1 MKNLIR
7 RCSPCRPGRLCVW
20 LWVLAVALASET
32 PAAEESRPTV
42 RPAAR
47 DSLVSAAERHVHS
60 GAYREAADILG
71 RLVEAFPD
79 NVNLL
84 TRQGYALLKAE
95 DFESAIVAFESAK
108 KLDSDLPGTYVGLG
122 LARLRNSGRGLEAF
136 FNFRQAVGEARSA
149 IEINAAYGPAYRLL
163 GEAYGRF
170 EEDHE
175 KALGYY
181 TTYIELEPDNPE
193 GRYEFGLSLVQLGQ
207 FDKIDEYITPF
218 IETHPSENRLL
229 PMAAQAHFYL
239 ERFGRALE
247 LFERYLQT
255 LDPPERELYNDISL
269 VASAEELEAY
279 RAATEEEKAT
289 FLNRFWLKRDSDILT
304 EINERIIEH
313 YRRVWYARTF
323 FAAAASPWDKRGEV
337 YIRYGQP
344 DYRSRSTRRQF
355 VQNPKVQA
363 VRDRMAVAL
372 YGDEAA
378 LLTFTG
384 PVFPVRANRSHLEVT
399 LFDQRVTPDAAGA
412 TTADDDVGIDASQ
425 VSALAEKEQ
434 DPMAAIRE
442 NSRFDEFG
450 DLNTRLNFGGY
461 APITLDNE
469 VGTVPWETWTY
480 TGIGNGMEITFTDE
494 RGTGAF
500 DFAPIP
506 PPSLD
511 TDVSRLARFTEYAP
525 RVVFRNAVSRIPDVY
540 RPRFHHPP
548 LDFYFDLASFRAPEG
563 GTTLEVYYGI
573 PAAQVQVGQRRDVSY
588 IQVKCALALAPADYS
603 VIHRTSSSRAYRVA
617 SDFSGAQKAFMPELL
632 KLQVPP
638 GKYDL
643 QVQIKDLLS
652 GHNGI
657 YRQTVDVKEYP
668 DDRLR
673 ISDIQLAATIGE
685 TKLQKRF
692 KKGEVWV
699 VPMPTRN
706 YRGAQQVYAYYEIYN
721 LKKNRFGQ
729 TRFKVKYV
737 VRYVSKP
744 IRGALG
750 SVASG
755 LRSLFRSKRP
765 SVSISYEHDGTEPNE
780 QSYLEIDL
788 DKVKHGVNV
797 LEVEIKDLVSG
808 RSEEREIRFQYGG

>member
-1 MKNLIR
+1 MKNRIR

-20 LWVLAVALASET
+20 LWVLVVALASET
-32 PAAEESRPTV
+32 PAVEQSRPTV

-60 GAYREAADILG
+60 GAYREAAEILG

-79 NVNLL
+79 DVNLL
-84 TRQGYALLKAE
+84 TRQGHALLKAE
-95 DFESAIVAFESAK
+95 DFESAIIAFESAK

-122 LARLRNSGRGLEAF
+122 LARLRISGRGLEAF
-136 FNFRQAVGEARSA
+136 FNFRKAVGEARSA

-207 FDKIDEYITPF
+207 FDKIDEYK
-218 IETHPSENRLL
+218 THPSENRLL
-229 PMAAQAHFYL
+229 PLASQAHFYL
-239 ERFGRALE
+239 ERFGRYLE

-255 LDPPERELYNDISL
+255 LDPPERELFNDISL

-289 FLNRFWLKRDSDILT
+289 FLNRFWLKRDSNILT
-304 EINERIIEH
+304 AINERVIEH

-384 PVFPVRANRSHLEVT
+384 PVFPVRANRSHLEAS

-525 RVVFRNAVSRIPDVY
+525 RVVFRNAVSRMPDVY
-540 RPRFHHPP
+540 RPRFHHQP
-548 LDFYFDLASFRAPEG
+548 LDFYFDLASFRAPED

-657 YRQTVDVKEYP
+657 YRQTVDVKAYS

-685 TKLQKRF
+685 TKLQDRF

-729 TRFKVKYV
+729 TRYKVKYA

-765 SVSISYEHDGTEPNE
+765 SVSISYEHEGTEPNE

-808 RSEEREIRFQYGG
+808 KSEEREIRFQYGG

>member
-1 MKNLIR
+1 MKNQMR
-7 RCSPCRPGRLCVW
+7 RCSPCRPARMCVW
-20 LWVLAVALASET
+20 LWVLAVAAGSET
-32 PAAEESRPTV
+32 PAVERSRPTV
-42 RPAAR
+42 RPAVR
-47 DSLVSAAERHVHS
+47 DSLESAAERHVHS
-60 GAYREAADILG
+60 GAFREAAKILG
-71 RLVEAFPD
+71 RLVESFPD
-79 NVNLL
+79 DVDFL

-95 DFESAIVAFESAK
+95 DFESAIIAFESAK

-149 IEINAAYGPAYRLL
+149 IEINAAYGPAYQLL

-229 PMAAQAHFYL
+229 PLAAQAHFYL
-239 ERFGRALE
+239 ERFGRSLE

-255 LDPPERELYNDISL
+255 LDPPERELYTDISL

-279 RAATEEEKAT
+279 WAATEEEKAT

-304 EINERIIEH
+304 AINERVIEH

-384 PVFPVRANRSHLEVT
+384 PVFPVRANRSHLEAT

-525 RVVFRNAVSRIPDVY
+525 RVVFRNAVSRMPDVY

-685 TKLQKRF
+685 TKLQERF
-692 KKGEVWV
+692 KKGDVWV

-808 RSEEREIRFQYGG
+808 KSEEREIRFQYGG

>member
-1 MKNLIR
+1 MKNQIC
-7 RCSPCRPGRLCVW
+7 RCIPRLPVRSCVW
-20 LWVLAVALASET
+20 LWVLAVAVVSDTFAGEPSG
-32 PAAEESRPTV
+32 PPIP
-42 RPAAR
+42 PAAR
-47 DSLVSAAERHVHS
+47 DSLVSASERHAHS
-60 GAYREAADILG
+60 GDHRAAAEILG
-71 RLVEAFPD
+71 RLVKAFPD
-79 NVNLL
+79 DVNLL
-84 TRQGYALLKAE
+84 TRQGYALLE
-95 DFESAIVAFESAK
+95 TRDFESAIHAFESAK
-108 KLDSDLPGTYVGLG
+108 KLDADLPDVRVGLG
-122 LARLRNSGRGLEAF
+122 LAKLRNSGKGLEAF

-149 IEINAAYGPAYRLL
+149 LEINAAYAPAYRLL

-175 KALGYY
+175 KALDYY
-181 TTYIELEPDNPE
+181 TTSIELDPGNPE

-207 FDKIDEYITPF
+207 FDKIDQYITPF
-218 IETHPSENRLL
+218 IETHPTKTRLL
-229 PMAAQAHFYL
+229 PLAAQAHFYL

-247 LFERYLQT
+247 LFERYLRT
-255 LDPPERELYNDISL
+255 LDPGTRGLYTDIAL
-269 VASAEELEAY
+269 VASAEELEAFQ
-279 RAATEEEKAT
+279 AAAGEEKAA
-289 FLNRFWLKRDSDILT
+289 FLDRFWLKRDSDILT
-304 EINERIIEH
+304 AINERVIEH

-323 FAAAASPWDKRGEV
+323 FATGASPWDKRGEV
-337 YIRYGQP
+337 YIRYGEP

-384 PVFPVRANRSHLEVT
+384 PVFPVRANRSHLEAT
-399 LFDQRVTPDAAGA
+399 LFDEQVTPDAAGA

-434 DPMAAIRE
+434 DPMAIIRE

-450 DLNTRLNFGGY
+450 NLNTRLNFGGY

-469 VGTVPWETWTY
+469 VGAVPWETWTY
-480 TGIGNGMEITFTDE
+480 TSIGNGMEITFTDE

-511 TDVSRLARFTEYAP
+511 TDVSRLARFSEHAP
-525 RVVFRNAVSRIPDVY
+525 RVVFRNAVSRMPDVY

-548 LDFYFDLASFRAPEG
+548 LDFYFDLASFRAPDG
-563 GTTLEVYYGI
+563 RTTLEVYYGI
-573 PAAQVQVGQRRDVSY
+573 PAAQVKVGQRRDVSY

-668 DDRLR
+668 EDRLR

-685 TKLQKRF
+685 TKLQERF
-692 KKGEVWV
+692 KKGDVWV

-721 LKKNRFGQ
+721 LKKDRFGQ

-765 SVSISYEHDGTEPNE
+765 SVSVSYEHEGAGPNE
-780 QSYLEIDL
+780 QGYLEIDL
-788 DKVKHGVNV
+788 GKVKHGVNV

-808 RSEEREIRFQYGG
+808 KSEEREIRFQYGG

>member
-1 MKNLIR
+1 MKNQIR

-20 LWVLAVALASET
+20 LWVLAVAARSET

-60 GAYREAADILG
+60 GAYREAAEILG
-71 RLVEAFPD
+71 RLVEAIPD
-79 NVNLL
+79 DVNLL
-84 TRQGYALLKAE
+84 TRHGYALLKAE
-95 DFESAIVAFESAK
+95 DFESAIIAFESAK

-229 PMAAQAHFYL
+229 PLAAQAHFYL
-239 ERFGRALE
+239 ERFGRSLE

-255 LDPPERELYNDISL
+255 LDPPERELYTDISL

-279 RAATEEEKAT
+279 RAATEEEKTT

-304 EINERIIEH
+304 AINERVIEH

-384 PVFPVRANRSHLEVT
+384 PVFPVRANRSHLEAT

-434 DPMAAIRE
+434 DPMATIRE

-525 RVVFRNAVSRIPDVY
+525 RVVFRNAVSRMPDVY

-617 SDFSGAQKAFMPELL
+617 ADFSGVQKAFMPELL

-673 ISDIQLAATIGE
+673 ISDIQLAASISE
-685 TKLQKRF
+685 TKLQERF

-808 RSEEREIRFQYGG
+808 KSEEREIRFQYGG

>member
-1 MKNLIR
+1 MENPVC
-7 RCSPCRPGRLCVW
+7 RCRPCRPVRLCFS
-20 LWVLAVALASET
+20 LWILAVAAVSEA
-32 PAAEESRPTV
+32 PAGEQSGPAI

-47 DSLVSAAERHVHS
+47 DSLDSAAERLVHL
-60 GAYREAADILG
+60 GAYEEAAEILG
-71 RLVEAFPD
+71 QLVKALPG
-79 NVNLL
+79 NANLL
-84 TRQGYALLKAE
+84 TRQGYALLKAG
-95 DFESAIVAFESAK
+95 DFESAIIAFESAK
-108 KLDSDLPGTYVGLG
+108 KLDSDFPGTYVGLG
-122 LARLRNSGRGLEAF
+122 LARLRNSGKGVEAF
-136 FNFRQAVGEARSA
+136 FNFRQAVGEARTA
-149 IEINAAYGPAYRLL
+149 IRINAAYGPAYRLL

-175 KALGYY
+175 KALGFY

-207 FDKIDEYITPF
+207 FDKIDQYITPF
-218 IETHPSENRLL
+218 IDTHPSKTRLL
-229 PMAAQAHFYL
+229 PLAGQAHFYM

-247 LFERYLQT
+247 LFERYLQA
-255 LDPPERELYNDISL
+255 LDPAERVLYTDISL
-269 VASAEELEAY
+269 VASAEELEAF
-279 RAATEEEKAT
+279 RAATGEEKAA
-289 FLNRFWLKRDSDILT
+289 FLKRFWLKRDSDILT
-304 EINERIIEH
+304 AINERIMEH

-323 FAAAASPWDKRGEV
+323 FATGAHPWDKRGEV
-337 YIRYGQP
+337 YIRYGEP

-384 PVFPVRANRSHLEVT
+384 PVFPVRANRSHLEAT
-399 LFDQRVTPDAAGA
+399 LFDEEVTPVAAGA
-412 TTADDDVGIDASQ
+412 TTADDEAGIDASQ
-425 VSALAEKEQ
+425 VSALAENEE
-434 DPMAAIRE
+434 DPTAMIRE
-442 NSRFDEFG
+442 DSRFDEFG
-450 DLNTRLNFGGY
+450 NLNTRLNFGGY

-480 TGIGNGMEITFTDE
+480 TRIGNGMEITFTDE

-511 TDVSRLARFTEYAP
+511 TDVSRLSRFTEYAP
-525 RVVFRNAVSRIPDVY
+525 GVVFRNAVARVPDVY
-540 RPRFHHPP
+540 NPTFHQAP

-563 GTTLEVYYGI
+563 RTTLEVYYGI
-573 PAAQVQVGQRRDVSY
+573 PAAQVKIGKRRDVAY
-588 IQVKCALALAPADYS
+588 IQVKCAFALAPADYS
-603 VIHRTSSSRAYRVA
+603 VIHRASSSRAYRVA

-657 YRQTVDVKEYP
+657 YRQTVDVEEYP
-668 DDRLR
+668 EDRLR

-685 TKLQKRF
+685 TKLQERF

-765 SVSISYEHDGTEPNE
+765 SVSVSYEHEGTNPNE
-780 QSYLEIDL
+780 QGYLEIDL
-788 DKVKHGVNV
+788 GKVKHGVNV

-808 RSEEREIRFQYGG
+808 KSEEREIRFQYGG

>member
-1 MKNLIR
+1 MKKQIR

-32 PAAEESRPTV
+32 PAAEDSRPTV

-47 DSLVSAAERHVHS
+47 DSLVTAAGRRVHS
-60 GAYREAADILG
+60 GAYGEAAEILG

-79 NVNLL
+79 DVNLL

-95 DFESAIVAFESAK
+95 DFESAIIAFESAK

-122 LARLRNSGRGLEAF
+122 LARLRNSARGLEAF

-181 TTYIELEPDNPE
+181 ATYIELEPDNPD

-229 PMAAQAHFYL
+229 PLAAQAHFYL
-239 ERFGRALE
+239 ERFGRSLE

-255 LDPPERELYNDISL
+255 LDPAERELFNDISL

-279 RAATEEEKAT
+279 RAATEEEKVT

-304 EINERIIEH
+304 AINERVIEH

-323 FAAAASPWDKRGEV
+323 FAAASPWDKRGEV

-384 PVFPVRANRSHLEVT
+384 PVFPVRANRSHLEAT

-434 DPMAAIRE
+434 DPMAEIRE
-442 NSRFDEFG
+442 DSRFDEFG

-525 RVVFRNAVSRIPDVY
+525 RVVFRNAVSRMPDVY

-617 SDFSGAQKAFMPELL
+617 NDFSGAQKAFMPELL

>member
-1 MKNLIR
+1 MENQIR
-7 RCSPCRPGRLCVW
+7 RCSFCRPVRLCVW
-20 LWVLAVALASET
+20 LWVLAVAVLPEARAGEQ
-32 PAAEESRPTV
+32 SRTSIPH
-42 RPAAR
+42 AAR
-47 DSLVSAAERHVHS
+47 DSLVSAAEQHAHS
-60 GAYREAADILG
+60 GAHKEAAEILG
-71 RLVEAFPD
+71 RLVEVFPD
-79 NVNLL
+79 DVNLL

-95 DFESAIVAFESAK
+95 DFESAIIAFESAK

-207 FDKIDEYITPF
+207 YDKIDEYITPF
-218 IETHPSENRLL
+218 VETHPSENLLL
-229 PMAAQAHFYL
+229 PLAAQAHFYL

-255 LDPPERELYNDISL
+255 LDPPERELYTDISL

-289 FLNRFWLKRDSDILT
+289 FLHRFWLKRDSDILT
-304 EINERIIEH
+304 AINERVIEH

-384 PVFPVRANRSHLEVT
+384 PVFPVKANRSHLEAT

-525 RVVFRNAVSRIPDVY
+525 RVVFRNAISRMPDVY

-563 GTTLEVYYGI
+563 RTTLEVYYGI
-573 PAAQVQVGQRRDVSY
+573 PAAQVKIGQRRDVSY

-617 SDFSGAQKAFMPELL
+617 ADFSGVQKAFMPELL

-657 YRQTVDVKEYP
+657 YRQTVDVKAYSE
-668 DDRLR
+668 DRLR

-685 TKLQKRF
+685 TKLQERF

-729 TRFKVKYV
+729 TRYRVKYV

-808 RSEEREIRFQYGG
+808 KSEEREIRFQYGG

>member
-1 MKNLIR
+1 MKNKIC
-7 RCSPCRPGRLCVW
+7 RCDACRPTRLCVW
-20 LWVLAVALASET
+20 LWVLALAAVSET
-32 PAAEESRPTV
+32 PAGGQPKSSI
-42 RPAAR
+42 RPAVR
-47 DSLVSAAERHVHS
+47 DSLVTAAEQHANS
-60 GAYREAADILG
+60 GAHGEAVEILG

-79 NVNLL
+79 DVDLL
-84 TRQGYALLKAE
+84 TRQGDALMKAG
-95 DFESAIVAFESAK
+95 DFESAIIAFESAK
-108 KLDSDLPGTYVGLG
+108 KLDSELPGTYVGLG

-149 IEINAAYGPAYRLL
+149 IEINAAYAPAYRLL

-193 GRYEFGLSLVQLGQ
+193 GRYELGLSLVQLGK
-207 FDKIDEYITPF
+207 FEEIDRYITPF
-218 IETHPSENRLL
+218 IETHPSRTRLL
-229 PMAAQAHFYL
+229 PLAAQAHFYL

-255 LDPPERELYNDISL
+255 QDPVERSLYTDISL
-269 VASAEELEAY
+269 VASTEELETY
-279 RAATEEEKAT
+279 LAAAEEDKAT
-289 FLNRFWLKRDSDILT
+289 FLERFWLKRDSDILT
-304 EINERIIEH
+304 AINERVIEH

-323 FAAAASPWDKRGEV
+323 FSTGASPWDKRGEV
-337 YIRYGQP
+337 YIRYGEP

-384 PVFPVRANRSHLEVT
+384 PVYPIRANRSHLAAT
-399 LFDQRVTPDAAGA
+399 LFDEEVTPVAAGA
-412 TTADDDVGIDASQ
+412 TTADDDAGIDASQ
-425 VSALAEKEQ
+425 VSALAEREQ
-434 DPMAAIRE
+434 DPTAMIRE
-442 NSRFDEFG
+442 DSRFDEFG
-450 DLNTRLNFGGY
+450 NLNTRLNFGGY

-480 TGIGNGMEITFTDE
+480 TRIGRGMEITFTDE

-511 TDVSRLARFTEYAP
+511 TDVSRMSRFTEYAP
-525 RVVFRNAVSRIPDVY
+525 RVVFRNAVSRMPDVY

-548 LDFYFDLASFRAPEG
+548 LDFYFDLASFRATEG
-563 GTTLEVYYGI
+563 RTALEVYYGI
-573 PAAQVQVGQRRDVSY
+573 PAAQVKIGQRRDVSY

-632 KLQVPP
+632 RLQVPP

-657 YRQTVDVKEYP
+657 YRQTVDVREYSE
-668 DDRLR
+668 DRLR

-685 TKLQKRF
+685 TKLQERF

-721 LKKNRFGQ
+721 LQKNRFGQ
-729 TRFKVKYV
+729 TRYKVKYV

-765 SVSISYEHDGTEPNE
+765 SVSISYEHEGTEPNE

-808 RSEEREIRFQYGG
+808 KSEEREIRFQYGG

>member
-1 MKNLIR
+1 MKNLIWKR
-7 RCSPCRPGRLCVW
+7 SPRCPVRLCVW
-20 LWVLAVALASET
+20 LWALTVSSASQIPASE
-32 PAAEESRPTV
+32 PIGSSI

-47 DSLVSAAERHVHS
+47 DSLVSASERHLHS
-60 GAYREAADILG
+60 GAFQDAAEILG
-71 RLVEAFPD
+71 RLVAAFPD
-79 NVNLL
+79 DANLR
-84 TRQGYALLKAE
+84 TRHGYTLLKTN
-95 DFESAIVAFESAK
+95 DFKAAIQAFEASK
-108 KLDSDLPGTYVGLG
+108 TLDPDRPDVYVGLG
-122 LARLRNSGRGLEAF
+122 LAKLRNSGKGLEAF
-136 FNFRQAVGEARSA
+136 FNFRQAVGEAMSA

-218 IETHPSENRLL
+218 IETHPSKTRLL
-229 PMAAQAHFYL
+229 PLAGQAHFYL

-255 LDPPERELYNDISL
+255 LDPAERGLYTDISL
-269 VASAEELEAY
+269 IASAEELEAY
-279 RAATEEEKAT
+279 RSATGEERAT

-304 EINERIIEH
+304 AINERVIEH

-323 FAAAASPWDKRGEV
+323 FATGANPWDKRGVV
-337 YIRYGQP
+337 YIRYGEP

-355 VQNPKVQA
+355 VQNPRVQA

-384 PVFPVRANRSHLEVT
+384 PVFPVRANRSHLEAT
-399 LFDQRVTPDAAGA
+399 LFDREENRDAPGM
-412 TTADDDVGIDASQ
+412 TTAEDEMAVDASQ
-425 VSALAEKEQ
+425 VSAQAERETN
-434 DPMAAIRE
+434 PLETIRE
-442 NSRFDEFG
+442 DSRFDEFG
-450 DLNTRLNFGGY
+450 NLNTRLNFGGY

-480 TGIGNGMEITFTDE
+480 TRIGNGMEITFTDE

-511 TDVSRLARFTEYAP
+511 TDVTRMSRFTEYAP
-525 RVVFRNAVSRIPDVY
+525 GVVFRNAVSRMPDVY

-573 PAAQVQVGQRRDVSY
+573 PATQVKVARRRDVSY
-588 IQVKCALALAPADYS
+588 IQIKCAMALANADYS
-603 VIHRTSSSRAYRVA
+603 KIHRTDSSRAYRVA
-617 SDFSGAQKAFMPELL
+617 SDYRGSHKAFMPELL

-652 GHNGI
+652 GHTGI
-657 YRQTVDVKEYP
+657 YRQSVEVKEYP
-668 DDRLR
+668 EDRLR

-685 TKLQKRF
+685 TKLQERF

-721 LKKNRFGQ
+721 LKKDRFGQ

-765 SVSISYEHDGTEPNE
+765 QVSVSYEHEGTDPNE
-780 QSYLEIDL
+780 QGYLEIDL
-788 DKVKHGVNV
+788 GKVKHGVNV
-797 LEVEIKDLVSG
+797 LEVNIKDLVSG
-808 RSEEREIRFQYGG
+808 KSEDREIRFQYGG

>member
-1 MKNLIR
+1 MENQIC
-7 RCSPCRPGRLCVW
+7 RCSPYRPARPSVW
-20 LWVLAVALASET
+20 LWVLAVAVVSEANAGEQSG
-32 PAAEESRPTV
+32 PSIS
-42 RPAAR
+42 PAAR
-47 DSLVSAAERHVHS
+47 DSLVTTAEQHANS
-60 GAYREAADILG
+60 GAHGEAVEILG
-71 RLVEAFPD
+71 RLVDAFPD
-79 NVNLL
+79 DVNLL
-84 TRQGYALLKAE
+84 TRQGYALLKTE
-95 DFESAIVAFESAK
+95 DFESAIIAFESAK
-108 KLDSDLPGTYVGLG
+108 RLESDVPGTHVGLG

-193 GRYEFGLSLVQLGQ
+193 GRYEFGISLVQLGQ
-207 FDKIDEYITPF
+207 FDKIDQYVTPF
-218 IETHPSENRLL
+218 IETHPSETRLIPL
-229 PMAAQAHFYL
+229 AAQAHFYL

-255 LDPPERELYNDISL
+255 LDPAERGLYTDISL
-269 VASAEELEAY
+269 VASEGELEAY
-279 RAATEEEKAT
+279 RAAPAEEKAT
-289 FLNRFWLKRDSDILT
+289 ILERFWLKRDSDILT
-304 EINERIIEH
+304 AINERVIEH
-313 YRRVWYARTF
+313 YRRVWFARTF
-323 FAAAASPWDKRGEV
+323 FATGASPWDKRGEV
-337 YIRYGQP
+337 YIRYGEP

-384 PVFPVRANRSHLEVT
+384 PVFPVRANRSHLEAT
-399 LFDQRVTPDAAGA
+399 LFDQQVTPDAADA
-412 TTADDDVGIDASQ
+412 TTAADDFGIDASQ
-425 VSALAEKEQ
+425 VAALAEKEQ

-450 DLNTRLNFGGY
+450 NLNTRLNFGGY

-480 TGIGNGMEITFTDE
+480 TRIGNGMEITFTDE

-511 TDVSRLARFTEYAP
+511 TDVSGLARFTEYAP
-525 RVVFRNAVSRIPDVY
+525 RVIFRNAVSRTPDVY

-548 LDFYFDLASFRAPEG
+548 LDFYFDLASFRAPDG

-588 IQVKCALALAPADYS
+588 IQVRCALALAPADYS

-668 DDRLR
+668 ADRLR

-685 TKLQKRF
+685 TKLQERF

-729 TRFKVKYV
+729 TRYKVKYV

-765 SVSISYEHDGTEPNE
+765 SVSISYEHEGTEPNE

-808 RSEEREIRFQYGG
+808 KSEEREIRFQYGG

>member
-1 MKNLIR
+1 MNNHIYN
-7 RCSPCRPGRLCVW
+7 CGPCRPVRLCVW
-20 LWVLAVALASET
+20 LWVLAVAVAPET
-32 PAAEESRPTV
+32 PAGEQSESSI

-47 DSLVSAAERHVHS
+47 DSLVSVSEQHVHS
-60 GAYREAADILG
+60 GDYAEAARILG
-71 RLVEAFPD
+71 QLVEAFPKHVD
-79 NVNLL
+79 LL
-84 TRQGYALLKAE
+84 TRQGNALLKAG
-95 DFESAIVAFESAK
+95 DFESAIIAFESAK

-136 FNFRQAVGEARSA
+136 FNFRQAVGEARTA

-170 EEDHE
+170 EEDHK

-181 TTYIELEPDNPE
+181 STYIELEPDNPE

-207 FDKIDEYITPF
+207 YDKIDRYITPF
-218 IETHPSENRLL
+218 IETHPAETRLL
-229 PMAAQAHFYL
+229 PLAAQAHFYL

-247 LFERYLQT
+247 HFDRYLQS
-255 LDPPERELYNDISL
+255 LDSEERSLYTDISL

-279 RAATEEEKAT
+279 RAAAGEEKET
-289 FLNRFWLKRDSDILT
+289 FLERFWLKRDSDILT
-304 EINERIIEH
+304 AINERVIEH

-323 FAAAASPWDKRGEV
+323 FATGRQPWDKRGEV
-337 YIRYGQP
+337 YIRYGEP

-384 PVFPVRANRSHLEVT
+384 PVFPIRANRSHLEAT
-399 LFDQRVTPDAAGA
+399 LFDESVIADAAGA
-412 TTADDDVGIDASQ
+412 TTADDDAGVDASQ
-425 VSALAEKEQ
+425 VSAQAENEV
-434 DPMAAIRE
+434 DPTAMIRE
-442 NSRFDEFG
+442 DSRFDEFG
-450 DLNTRLNFGGY
+450 NLNTRLNFGGY

-480 TGIGNGMEITFTDE
+480 TSIGIGMEITFTDE

-525 RVVFRNAVSRIPDVY
+525 RVVFRNAVSRMPDVY

-573 PAAQVQVGQRRDVSY
+573 PAAQVRVGQRRDVSY
-588 IQVKCALALAPADYS
+588 IQVRCALALAPADYS

-668 DDRLR
+668 EDRLR

-685 TKLQKRF
+685 SKLQERF
-692 KKGEVWV
+692 KKGDVWV

-721 LKKNRFGQ
+721 LKKDRFGQ
-729 TRFKVKYV
+729 TRFRVKYV

-765 SVSISYEHDGTEPNE
+765 SVSISYEHEGTDPNE
-780 QSYLEIDL
+780 QGYLEFDL

-808 RSEEREIRFQYGG
+808 KSEEREIRFQYGG

>member
-1 MKNLIR
+1 MANHTC
-7 RCSPCRPGRLCVW
+7 RCSPRRPARRCVW
-20 LWVLAVALASET
+20 LWVLTVSLVSQT
-32 PAAEESRPTV
+32 PADERAGPAV

-47 DSLVSAAERHVHS
+47 DSLVSVSDQHVHS
-60 GAYREAADILG
+60 GDYAEAARILG
-71 RLVEAFPD
+71 QLVEAFPK
-79 NVNLL
+79 NVDLL
-84 TRQGYALLKAE
+84 TRQGKALLKAG
-95 DFESAIVAFESAK
+95 DFESAIIAFESAK

-175 KALGYY
+175 KAVGFYM
-181 TTYIELEPDNPE
+181 TSIELEPDNPE

-207 FDKIDEYITPF
+207 FDKIDEFITPF
-218 IETHPSENRLL
+218 IETHPSETRLL
-229 PMAAQAHFYL
+229 PLAAHAHFYM

-247 LFERYLQT
+247 LFDRYLQT
-255 LDPPERELYNDISL
+255 LDPAERGLYTDISL
-269 VASAEELEAY
+269 IASDQELEEY
-279 RAATEEEKAT
+279 HAATVEERKDFIE
-289 FLNRFWLKRDSDILT
+289 RFWVRRDSDILT
-304 EINERIIEH
+304 AINERVIEH

-323 FAAAASPWDKRGEV
+323 FATGANPWDKRGEV
-337 YIRYGQP
+337 YIRYGEP
-344 DYRSRSTRRQF
+344 DHRSRSTRRQF
-355 VQNPKVQA
+355 VQNPRVQA

-384 PVFPVRANRSHLEVT
+384 PVFPIRANRSHLEAT
-399 LFDQRVTPDAAGA
+399 LFDDSVIADAAGA
-412 TTADDDVGIDASQ
+412 TTADDDAGVDASQ
-425 VSALAEKEQ
+425 VSAQAENET
-434 DPMAAIRE
+434 DPTAMIRE
-442 NSRFDEFG
+442 DSRFDEFG
-450 DLNTRLNFGGY
+450 NLNTRLNFGGY

-480 TGIGNGMEITFTDE
+480 TSIGIGMEITFTDE

-525 RVVFRNAVSRIPDVY
+525 RVVFRNAVARVPDVY
-540 RPRFHHPP
+540 NPAFHQAP

-563 GTTLEVYYGI
+563 RTTLEVYYGI
-573 PAAQVQVGQRRDVSY
+573 PAEQVKVARRRDVSY
-588 IQVKCALALAPADYS
+588 IQVKCALALANADYS
-603 VIHRTSSSRAYRVA
+603 KIHRTDSSRAYRVA
-617 SDFSGAQKAFMPELL
+617 SDYRGSQKAFMPELL
-632 KLQVPP
+632 KLEVPP
-638 GKYDL
+638 GEYDL
-643 QVQIKDLLS
+643 QVQIKDLIS
-652 GHNGI
+652 GHTGI
-657 YRQTVDVKEYP
+657 YRQSVDVKEYP
-668 DDRLR
+668 EDRLR
-673 ISDIQLAATIGE
+673 ISDIQLAAAIGE
-685 TKLQKRF
+685 SKLQERF

-721 LKKNRFGQ
+721 LKKDRFGQ

-765 SVSISYEHDGTEPNE
+765 SVSISYEHEGTEPNE
-780 QSYLEIDL
+780 QGYLEFNL

-808 RSEEREIRFQYGG
+808 KSEEREIRFQYGG

>member
-1 MKNLIR
+1 MKNQIR

-32 PAAEESRPTV
+32 PAAEDPRPTF

-60 GAYREAADILG
+60 GAYGEAAEILG
-71 RLVEAFPD
+71 RLVQAFPD
-79 NVNLL
+79 DVNLL
-84 TRQGYALLKAE
+84 TRQGHALLKAE
-95 DFESAIVAFESAK
+95 DFESAIIAFESAK

-136 FNFRQAVGEARSA
+136 FDFRQAVGDARSA
-149 IEINAAYGPAYRLL
+149 IEINAAYAPAYRLL

-181 TTYIELEPDNPE
+181 TTYIELEPENPE
-193 GRYEFGLSLVQLGQ
+193 GRYELGLSLVQLGK
-207 FDKIDEYITPF
+207 FEEIDRYITPF
-218 IETHPSENRLL
+218 IETHPSRTRLL
-229 PMAAQAHFYL
+229 PLAAQAHFYL

-255 LDPPERELYNDISL
+255 QDPAERSLYTDISL
-269 VASAEELEAY
+269 VASTEELEAY
-279 RAATEEEKAT
+279 GAAAEEEKAT
-289 FLNRFWLKRDSDILT
+289 FLERFWLKRDSDLLT
-304 EINERIIEH
+304 AINERVIEH

-323 FAAAASPWDKRGEV
+323 FSTGANPWDKRGEV
-337 YIRYGQP
+337 YIRYGEP
-344 DYRSRSTRRQF
+344 DYRSRSTHRQF

-384 PVFPVRANRSHLEVT
+384 PVFPIRANRSHLAAT
-399 LFDQRVTPDAAGA
+399 LFDEHVTPDAADA
-412 TTADDDVGIDASQ
+412 TTADDDAGIDASQ
-425 VSALAEKEQ
+425 VSALAEREL
-434 DPMAAIRE
+434 DPTAMIRE
-442 NSRFDEFG
+442 DSRFDEFG
-450 DLNTRLNFGGY
+450 NLNTRLNFGGY

-480 TGIGNGMEITFTDE
+480 TRIGIGMEITFTDE

-500 DFAPIP
+500 NFAPIP

-525 RVVFRNAVSRIPDVY
+525 RVVFRNAVSRMPDVY

-573 PAAQVQVGQRRDVSY
+573 PAAQVKIGQRRDVSY

-657 YRQTVDVKEYP
+657 YRQTVDVKEFP

-685 TKLQKRF
+685 TKLQDRF

-729 TRFKVKYV
+729 TRYKVKYA

-765 SVSISYEHDGTEPNE
+765 SVSISYEHEGTEPNE

-808 RSEEREIRFQYGG
+808 KSEEREIRFQYGG

>member
-1 MKNLIR
+1 MENQIR
-7 RCSPCRPGRLCVW
+7 RCGPCRPIRLCVW
-20 LWVLAVALASET
+20 LWVLAVAVVSET
-32 PAAEESRPTV
+32 PAVEQSGPSI
-42 RPAAR
+42 PHAAR

-60 GAYREAADILG
+60 GAYREAAEILG

-79 NVNLL
+79 DVDFL
-84 TRQGYALLKAE
+84 TRQGYALLKTE
-95 DFESAIVAFESAK
+95 DFESAIIAFESAK

-229 PMAAQAHFYL
+229 PLAAQAHFYL

-255 LDPPERELYNDISL
+255 QDPPERELYTDISL

-279 RAATEEEKAT
+279 RAATEEEKVT

-304 EINERIIEH
+304 AINERVIEH

-384 PVFPVRANRSHLEVT
+384 PVFPVRANRSHLEAT

-525 RVVFRNAVSRIPDVY
+525 RVVFRNAVARMPDVY
-540 RPRFHHPP
+540 NPTFHQAP

-563 GTTLEVYYGI
+563 RTTLEVYYGI
-573 PAAQVQVGQRRDVSY
+573 PAAQVKIGQRRDVSY

-632 KLQVPP
+632 RLQVPP

-657 YRQTVDVKEYP
+657 YRQTVDVKEYS

-673 ISDIQLAATIGE
+673 VSDIQLAATIGE
-685 TKLQKRF
+685 TKLQDRF

-729 TRFKVKYV
+729 TRYKVKYV

-765 SVSISYEHDGTEPNE
+765 SVSISYEHEGTEPNE

-808 RSEEREIRFQYGG
+808 KSEEREIRFQYGG

>member
-1 MKNLIR
+1 MKNQIR

-32 PAAEESRPTV
+32 PAVEESRPTV

-60 GAYREAADILG
+60 GAYREAAEILG
-71 RLVEAFPD
+71 RLVQAFPD
-79 NVNLL
+79 DVNLL
-84 TRQGYALLKAE
+84 TRQGHALLKAE
-95 DFESAIVAFESAK
+95 DFESAIIAFESAK

-229 PMAAQAHFYL
+229 PLAAQAHFYL
-239 ERFGRALE
+239 ERFGRSLE

-255 LDPPERELYNDISL
+255 LDPPERELFNDISL

-279 RAATEEEKAT
+279 RAATEEEKVT
-289 FLNRFWLKRDSDILT
+289 FLNRFWLKRDSNILT
-304 EINERIIEH
+304 AINERVIEH

-384 PVFPVRANRSHLEVT
+384 PVFPVRANRSHLEAT

-525 RVVFRNAVSRIPDVY
+525 RVVFRNAVSRMPDVY

-685 TKLQKRF
+685 TKLQERF

>member
-1 MKNLIR
+1 MKNRTCRCGPR
-7 RCSPCRPGRLCVW
+7 RPARLCVW
-20 LWVLAVALASET
+20 VWVLAVVAAPGI
-32 PAAEESRPTV
+32 PAGEQPEPSI

-47 DSLVSAAERHVHS
+47 DSLVSASEQRAQS
-60 GAYREAADILG
+60 GAHAEEARILG
-71 RLVEAFPD
+71 RLVEAFPED
-79 NVNLL
+79 ADLL
-84 TRQGYALLKAE
+84 TRQGNALLKAG
-95 DFESAIVAFESAK
+95 DFESAIIAFESAK
-108 KLDSDLPGTYVGLG
+108 KLDADLPGACVGLG

-207 FDKIDEYITPF
+207 YEKIDRYITPF
-218 IETHPSENRLL
+218 LETHPSETRLL
-229 PMAAQAHFYL
+229 PLAAQAHFYL

-247 LFERYLQT
+247 HFERYLQT
-255 LDPPERELYNDISL
+255 LDPTERGLYTDVTL

-279 RAATEEEKAT
+279 RTAAGEEKEA
-289 FLNRFWLKRDSDILT
+289 FLKRFWLKRDSDILT
-304 EINERIIEH
+304 AINERLIEH
-313 YRRVWYARTF
+313 YRRVWHARTF
-323 FAAAASPWDKRGEV
+323 FSKGASPWDKRGEV
-337 YIRYGQP
+337 YIRYGEP

-384 PVFPVRANRSHLEVT
+384 PVFPIRANRSHLEAT
-399 LFDQRVTPDAAGA
+399 LFDENVIADAAGA
-412 TTADDDVGIDASQ
+412 TTADDDIGVDASQ
-425 VSALAEKEQ
+425 VSAQAENEV
-434 DPMAAIRE
+434 DPTAMIRE
-442 NSRFDEFG
+442 DSRFDEFG
-450 DLNTRLNFGGY
+450 NLNTRLNFGGY

-469 VGTVPWETWTY
+469 VGAVPWETWTY
-480 TGIGNGMEITFTDE
+480 TGIGIGMEITFTDE

-511 TDVSRLARFTEYAP
+511 TDVSRIARFTEYAP
-525 RVVFRNAVSRIPDVY
+525 RVVFRNAVSRMPDVY

-563 GTTLEVYYGI
+563 GSTLEVYYGI
-573 PAAQVQVGQRRDVSY
+573 PAAQVRVGQRRDVSY

-632 KLQVPP
+632 KLRVPP

-657 YRQTVDVKEYP
+657 YRQTVDVEEYP

-685 TKLQKRF
+685 KKLQERF
-692 KKGEVWV
+692 KKGDVWV

-721 LKKNRFGQ
+721 LKKDRFGH
-729 TRFKVKYV
+729 TRFKVKYA

-765 SVSISYEHDGTEPNE
+765 SVSISYEHEGTDPNE
-780 QSYLEIDL
+780 QGYLEFDL

-808 RSEEREIRFQYGG
+808 KSEEREIRFQYGG

>member
-1 MKNLIR
+1 MKNQIR
-7 RCSPCRPGRLCVW
+7 RCGPCRPGRLCVW
-20 LWVLAVALASET
+20 LWVLSVAVTSET
-32 PAAEESRPTV
+32 PAVEQSGLTV

-60 GAYREAADILG
+60 GAYREAAEILG
-71 RLVEAFPD
+71 RLVQAFPD

-84 TRQGYALLKAE
+84 TRQGHALLKAE
-95 DFESAIVAFESAK
+95 DFESAIIAFESAK

-181 TTYIELEPDNPE
+181 TTYIELEPANPE

-229 PMAAQAHFYL
+229 PLAAQAHFYL
-239 ERFGRALE
+239 ERFGRSLE

-255 LDPPERELYNDISL
+255 LDSPERELYNDISL

-289 FLNRFWLKRDSDILT
+289 FLDRFWLKRDSNILT
-304 EINERIIEH
+304 AINERVIEH

-384 PVFPVRANRSHLEVT
+384 PVFPVRANRSHLEAT

-525 RVVFRNAVSRIPDVY
+525 RVVFRNAVSRMPDVY

-685 TKLQKRF
+685 TKLQERF

-808 RSEEREIRFQYGG
+808 KSEEREIRFQYGG